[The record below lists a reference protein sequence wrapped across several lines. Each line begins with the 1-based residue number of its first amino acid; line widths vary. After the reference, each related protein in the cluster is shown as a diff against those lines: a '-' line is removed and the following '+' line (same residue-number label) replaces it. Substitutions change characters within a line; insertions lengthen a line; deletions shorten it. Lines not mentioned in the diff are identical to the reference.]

1 MADQTT
7 SIKLDP
13 TLKARIKKLAANQRR
28 SPHWLMREAI
38 EQYVTQAE
46 QQEKLR
52 QDILAAWQDYESTG
66 LHVTGE
72 EADDWM
78 KRLESGEDSKPP
90 AAHK

>member
-13 TLKARIKKLAANQRR
+13 ALKARIKKLAANQRR

-52 QDILAAWQDYESTG
+52 QDILAAWQDYQSTG

-78 KRLESGEDSKPP
+78 KRLESGEDLKPP